1 MSKTKL
7 FFFALFL
14 TTVVFAQEKEED
26 LGTQEVTV
34 IKSYTPSLQDVF
46 KLRESPKVI
55 DSIVAPKKSVDY
67 KIFSVPVASTFVPSK
82 GTARK
87 LQPKK
92 SKPQFNSKASLGF
105 GNFNQLRM
113 EYTTNYAIDRRQK
126 IDWMLYFNGM
136 LKTME
141 EVQLDTQQGH
151 LLFNVSHQYA
161 TTKRNAFSQLNFR
174 QHQQAFYGLRN
185 PLEDDFIIQ
194 QIQPK
199 QQLNYFTLASA
210 WQWYEPVIKEV
221 ALKTYLTTDAFNTS
235 EIEVDF
241 STKFQLVFGGVSLT
255 LLPEITFL
263 TTSFE
268 EDFYTRE
275 PIEYSAGNARISFFA
290 SKIRG
295 KFKFKAGAKGVYGM
309 GDEFVENAFFVYPEL
324 ALSYRPQKGNFAPF
338 LQLTGTLQQNSYRA
352 FSHENPYVAP
362 VLELR
367 TADIPYEAQLGT
379 RSKFSTGWEF
389 QWNLFYQQ
397 NKNHPLYRSLGIE
410 IDRTNI
416 VSYRYANAFEVSY
429 TPLTTA
435 GVEAQLGAA
444 FKNGGRLQFKARY
457 ANYSFDEATETTP
470 LLEQTAFNLPE
481 LSLQFNGTLKVG
493 QRLYLQWYIKHLGA
507 RENVYRDNFLGQN
520 LANAPFIVEDV
531 AAFTQVDMN
540 LQYQMNERW
549 EFFIKGQN
557 LLNETTYR
565 WSNYQVY
572 GTQILLGTRYN
583 FDLAF

>member
-1 MSKTKL
+1 MSKTK
-7 FFFALFL
+7 FFLFALFL
-14 TTVVFAQEKEED
+14 TSFVFAQEQEED

-67 KIFSVPVASTFVPSK
+67 EIFSVPVASTFVPSK

-105 GNFNQLRM
+105 GNFNQLRL

-126 IDWMLYFNGM
+126 IDWMLYYNGL
-136 LKTME
+136 LKPLE
-141 EVQLDTQQGH
+141 ELQLDTQQANA
-151 LLFNVSHQYA
+151 LFNVSHQYA
-161 TTKRNAFSQLNFR
+161 TNKRNAFSQINFR

-185 PLEDDFIIQ
+185 PLEDDFIVQ

-199 QQLNYFTLASA
+199 QQLNYFSLTSA
-210 WQWYEPVIKEV
+210 WQWYEPLIKEV
-221 ALKTYLTTDAFNTS
+221 ALNTYLTTDAFNSS
-235 EIEVDF
+235 EVEVDF
-241 STKFQLVFGGVSLT
+241 STKFQLVLGGVSLT
-255 LLPEITFL
+255 MLPEVTYL

-268 EDFYTRE
+268 EDFYTRA
-275 PIEYSAGNARISFFA
+275 PVEYSAGNARISFFA

-295 KFKFKAGAKGVYGM
+295 KFKFKAGAKGVYGI
-309 GDEFVENAFFVYPEL
+309 GDEFAENALFVYPEL

-338 LQLTGTLQQNSYRA
+338 LHLTGTLQQNSFRA

-367 TADIPYEAQLGT
+367 AADIPYEAQLGT

-397 NKNHPLYRSLGIE
+397 NKNHPFYRSLGIE
-410 IDRTNI
+410 IERTNI
-416 VSYRYANAFEVSY
+416 VPYRYANAFEVSY
-429 TPLTTA
+429 APLTTA

-457 ANYSFDEATETTP
+457 ANFNFDEARKQHHFMHKQHSIYP
-470 LLEQTAFNLPE
+470 SCHYNLMEHWKLDSVCTCSGVKTSRCSPKCV
-481 LSLQFNGTLKVG
+481 S
-493 QRLYLQWYIKHLGA
+493 R
-507 RENVYRDNFLGQN
+507 
-520 LANAPFIVEDV
+520 
-531 AAFTQVDMN
+531 
-540 LQYQMNERW
+540 
-549 EFFIKGQN
+549 
-557 LLNETTYR
+557 
-565 WSNYQVY
+565 
-572 GTQILLGTRYN
+572 
-583 FDLAF
+583 